1 MKASLMDD
9 PWLLLLFLEEEEPLD
24 PWLLKLLLFDD
35 PE

>member
-1 MKASLMDD
+1 LLLDE
-9 PWLLLLFLEEEEPLD
+9 PELLLLFLEEEDEKSLG